1 MLDHMVENLLAI
13 VAVAGAAFVVTL
25 LAGVLFSERVRHRGL
40 RKAIWVEVSSEARMR
55 DPYRG

>member
-1 MLDHMVENLLAI
+1 MVENLLAI

-40 RKAIWVEVSSEARMR
+40 GKAIWVEVSSEARMR

>member
-1 MLDHMVENLLAI
+1 MVENLLAI

-40 RKAIWVEVSSEARMR
+40 GKLTPVEFELAFAPHTSTAAA
-55 DPYRG
+55 